1 MFKSKKM
8 KVLLALCLV
17 FVMITA
23 VGCGAKQ
30 DVPKEEPKEEAK
42 KDEPQVTWPE
52 KDITLIYHSKAGS
65 GGDMFLRA
73 LAKALEPGFGKSVI
87 VDNKPGAAGATAWK
101 AALDAKDGHTFL
113 GVSSTLITAPIMN
126 KMDVDYKSFKPITM
140 MFVDPMIMFVRSDA
154 PWDTWEDFVQDAQA
168 NSGKFNIAGGIPGE
182 LGFVAAK
189 LLQEQAEININVVP
203 FEGGADATV
212 AVLGGHVDGAI
223 GEYGEA
229 VAQLDAGE
237 LKALIAFNEVS
248 GVDIPT
254 VQDKGMDFLVE
265 KFRGVVA
272 HPDTPDAV
280 VDQWVKACEEALKDP
295 GFKQYYENLK
305 LNIVWK
311 PKAEFVKVMEEQDK
325 QIRAFMN

>member
-1 MFKSKKM
+1 MFKSKKV

-17 FVMITA
+17 FVMIAA
-23 VGCGAKQ
+23 VGCGGKQ
-30 DVPKEEPKEEAK
+30 EAPKEEPKQEEAK
-42 KDEPQVTWPE
+42 KPVWPE

-73 LAKALEPGFGKSVI
+73 LAKALEPSFGKSVI

-126 KMDVDYKSFKPITM
+126 KMDMNYKSFKPIAM
-140 MFVDPMIMFVRSDA
+140 MFVDPMILFVRSDA
-154 PWDTWEDFVQDAQA
+154 PWDTWEDFVKDAQA
-168 NSGKFNIAGGIPGE
+168 NPGKFNIAGGIPGE

-189 LLQEQAEININVVP
+189 LLQEKAGINFNVVP

-212 AVLGGHVDGAI
+212 SVLGGHVDGAI

-237 LKALIAFNEVS
+237 LKILLAFNPIE
-248 GVDIPT
+248 GVNAPT
-254 VQDKGMDFLVE
+254 VQDKGYDFLVE

-272 HPDTPDAV
+272 HPDTPDEV
-280 VDQWVKACEEALKDP
+280 IDMWEKACKAALEDP
-295 GFKQYYENLK
+295 GFKQYYQNLK
-305 LNIVWK
+305 LNVVFK
-311 PKAEFVKVMEEQDK
+311 PRAEFLKLMEEQDE
-325 QIRAFMN
+325 QIRTFMQ

>member
-1 MFKSKKM
+1 MFRPKKV
-8 KVLLALCLV
+8 KILLALCLV
-17 FVMITA
+17 FVMVA
-23 VGCGAKQ
+23 VVGCGAKQ
-30 DVPKEEPKEEAK
+30 EAPKEEPKKEEPKAAA
-42 KDEPQVTWPE
+42 WPT
-52 KDITLIYHSKAGS
+52 KDISLIYHSKAGS

-113 GVSSTLITAPIMN
+113 GVSSTIITAPIMN
-126 KMDVDYKSFKPITM
+126 KMEFDYKSFKPVAM
-140 MFVDPMIMFVRSDA
+140 MFVDPMILFVRSDA
-154 PWDTWEDFVQDAQA
+154 PWDNWEDFVKDAQA
-168 NSGKFNIAGGIPGE
+168 NPGKFNIAGGIPGE

-189 LLQEQAEININVVP
+189 LLQEKANININVVP

-237 LKALIAFNEVS
+237 LKALIAFNKVS

-254 VQDKGMDFLVE
+254 VDDKGYNFLVE

-280 VDQWVKACEEALKDP
+280 VEQWIKACEAALQDP

-305 LNIVWK
+305 LNVVFKK
-311 PKAEFVKVMEEQDK
+311 PADFVKVMEEQDK
-325 QIRAFMN
+325 QIRAFMK

>member
-1 MFKSKKM
+1 MFKSKKV
-8 KVLLALCLV
+8 KVLLALLLV
-17 FVMITA
+17 FVMFAA
-23 VGCGAKQ
+23 VGCGGKQ
-30 DVPKEEPKEEAK
+30 EAPKEEPKKEEVK
-42 KDEPQVTWPE
+42 KWPE

-126 KMDVDYKSFKPITM
+126 KMDVDYKSFKPIAM
-140 MFVDPMIMFVRSDA
+140 MFVDPMILFVRSDS
-154 PWDTWEDFVQDAQA
+154 PWATWEDFVKDAQA
-168 NSGKFNIAGGIPGE
+168 NPGKFNIAGGIPGE

-189 LLQEQAEININVVP
+189 LLQEKADININVVP

-237 LKALIAFNEVS
+237 LKALIAFNKVS

-254 VQDKGMDFLVE
+254 VEDKGYNFLVE

-280 VDQWVKACEEALKDP
+280 VDQWEAACKAALEDP
-295 GFKQYYENLK
+295 GFKQYYTNLK
-305 LNIVWK
+305 LNVVFK
-311 PKAEFVKVMEEQDK
+311 NKADFVKVMEEQDK
-325 QIRAFMN
+325 QIRAFMK